1 MGELRDY
8 TNHVDEFS
16 GCSAQ
21 EYQSWFVTGTEA
33 ATAPEQYFVVHF
45 SHDNTWQHMTLGE
58 IDSALTIGRLTAF
71 KESSAGA
78 LYMKLT
84 SERYLF
90 TSYLLS
96 DVRAATKQC
105 SMAFQND
112 ELDLNSFTESLDTV
126 DRKLAKLKTVDGPMI
141 SAFRK
146 ESNEASNSFEGIET
160 NDEEVHSETLRPVLC
175 DRLRSALRESFRH
188 IRENQSLQD
197 ATVFRHEQILLLNDS
212 DTERDSEGATEL
224 EAYGND
230 AIKRLTKKFAV
241 SLQVMDVQ
249 IDEILPQWQR
259 FKRFILVNTR
269 LAGKSYSE
277 MWDWMTTYRSDAMDP
292 AHFYDLLCLV
302 VHVLVRTWMLDTSCC
317 ERGFSIMN
325 LLRSPVRN
333 RLSRSCAVRC
343 AVR

>member
-1 MGELRDY
+1 M
-8 TNHVDEFS
+8 
-16 GCSAQ
+16 
-21 EYQSWFVTGTEA
+21 
-33 ATAPEQYFVVHF
+33 
-45 SHDNTWQHMTLGE
+45 
-58 IDSALTIGRLTAF
+58 
-71 KESSAGA
+71 
-78 LYMKLT
+78 
-84 SERYLF
+84 
-90 TSYLLS
+90 
-96 DVRAATKQC
+96 
-105 SMAFQND
+105 
-112 ELDLNSFTESLDTV
+112 
-126 DRKLAKLKTVDGPMI
+126 
-141 SAFRK
+141 
-146 ESNEASNSFEGIET
+146 
-160 NDEEVHSETLRPVLC
+160 
-175 DRLRSALRESFRH
+175 
-188 IRENQSLQD
+188 
-197 ATVFRHEQILLLNDS
+197 
-212 DTERDSEGATEL
+212 
-224 EAYGND
+224 YGND

-277 MWDWMTTYRSDAMDP
+277 MWDWMTTYRSDTMDP